1 MRKITVLG
9 STGSIGTQ
17 TLSVIA
23 ACPERFC
30 VVGLSANRNLALLR
44 AQIHQFQPR
53 IVAVSQTTDAL
64 LLRQEFPALQVVYGE
79 AGLIELAQV
88 PVDCLVAALIGF
100 VGLQPIL
107 AALKVGQRVALANKE
122 PIVAA
127 GALLQATAAEHHAV
141 IFPVDSEHSAIFQ
154 CLHGNP
160 NEVEKVILTAS
171 GGPFYQK
178 SRAELAAVTPTEAI
192 QHPRWHMGKKLS
204 VDSATLMNKGL
215 EVIEARWLFNLKPE
229 QLEIAI
235 HPQSIVHAMVSYVDG
250 SMFWHL
256 GNPDMRMPIAYAL
269 SYPERIC
276 LPIPRL
282 DWQTLSGLEF
292 AEPDRER
299 FPALQIARS
308 ALLGGGILPAVMSAA
323 NEVAVAAFLEEKI
336 SFLQIIP
343 LVETI
348 LAQVRE
354 NLPAT
359 YDHIIASDNWA
370 RAQTRAAICSM
381 TSEKKA

>member
-1 MRKITVLG
+1 MRKITILG

-23 ACPERFC
+23 AYPERFC
-30 VVGLSANRNLALLR
+30 VVGLSAHRNLTLLR
-44 AQIHQFQPR
+44 TQIRQFQPQ
-53 IVAVSQTTDAL
+53 IVTVSQVTDAR
-64 LLRQEFPALQVVYGE
+64 LLRQEFPGLQVVYGE
-79 AGLIELAQV
+79 EGLIELAQV

-107 AALKVGQRVALANKE
+107 AALKIGQRVALANKE

-127 GALLQATAAEHHAV
+127 GALLQATAAEHHGL

-178 SRAELAAVTPTEAI
+178 SRMELAAVTPTEAI
-192 QHPRWHMGKKLS
+192 RHPRWHMGKKLS

-229 QLEIAI
+229 QLEIVL

-250 SMFWHL
+250 SLFWHL

-269 SYPERIC
+269 SYPDRIC

-282 DWQTLSGLEF
+282 DWQTLSHLEF
-292 AEPDRER
+292 TEPDRER

-323 NEVAVAAFLEEKI
+323 NEEAVEAFLEEKI

-348 LAQVRE
+348 LEQVSE

-359 YDHIIASDNWA
+359 YEHIIASDNWA
-370 RAQTRAAICSM
+370 RVQTRAAICSM
-381 TSEKKA
+381 I